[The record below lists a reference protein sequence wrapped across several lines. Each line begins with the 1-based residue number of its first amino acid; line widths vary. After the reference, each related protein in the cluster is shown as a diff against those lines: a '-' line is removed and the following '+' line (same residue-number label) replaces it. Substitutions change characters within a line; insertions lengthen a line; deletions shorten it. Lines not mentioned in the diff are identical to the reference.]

1 MSRKLVFDPNV
12 ARELYAAGKT
22 PKTKAIQKVPRLID
36 SGGGE
41 SQAATPIYANVVSEI
56 TPTAGNALASVT
68 PSKANFVTAVNPTST
83 TISYVESLTGTAKE
97 VCTDVSVSNGALVF
111 TFEEIQLQTPTTQSV
126 TFNALGLVQT
136 AQAVTGFTTTE
147 IQPVV
152 SIAKEKIAVVRDIE
166 SNS

>member
-1 MSRKLVFDPNV
+1 MTRKLVLDPNA
-12 ARELYAAGKT
+12 AREIYSAGKI
-22 PKTKAIQKVPRLID
+22 PKTKAIQTVSRIND
-36 SGGGE
+36 SGGE
-41 SQAATPIYANVVSEI
+41 PAQEVTPIYANVVSEI
-56 TPTAGNALASVT
+56 TATAGNALASVT

-97 VCTDVSVSNGALVF
+97 VCTNVSVELGALVF
-111 TFEEIQLQTPTTQSV
+111 TFEEIQLQTPTTKSV

-136 AQAVTGFTTTE
+136 AQAVTGITTTN

-166 SNS
+166 SDS